1 MEIAPEIL
9 RGLATEYADQISDQ
23 DWATL
28 QQELMNISYERLAQE
43 MMKEYQLD
51 PVADYE
57 AN

>member
-9 RGLATEYADQISDQ
+9 RGLATEYADFISDQ

-43 MMKEYQLD
+43 MMREY
-51 PVADYE
+51 
-57 AN
+57 